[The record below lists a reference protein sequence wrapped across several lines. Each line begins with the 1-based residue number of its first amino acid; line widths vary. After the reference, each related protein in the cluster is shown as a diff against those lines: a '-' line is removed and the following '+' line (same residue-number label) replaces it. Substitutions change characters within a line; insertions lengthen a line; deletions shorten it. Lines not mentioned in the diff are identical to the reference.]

1 MTSSAN
7 QNTSPAASRTGWYS
21 YAIVRVVPR
30 VERGEQINVGVIL
43 YAPERRF
50 LAARIEFDA
59 ARVQALAPEADL
71 PLIEQHL
78 QSFQG
83 IAEGNPNA
91 GPLAALQQS
100 DRFHWLT
107 APRSTIIQT
116 SPVHTG
122 LCADPNAAL
131 EDLLNDFVRQPKNV
145 SG

>member
-1 MTSSAN
+1 MPRVEDPN
-7 QNTSPAASRTGWYS
+7 DSPGASRTGWYS

-43 YAPERRF
+43 YAPEKRF
-50 LAARIEFDA
+50 LAARIEFDPD
-59 ARVQALAPEADL
+59 RVRMLSPGADL

-78 QSFQG
+78 RSFQG
-83 IAEGNPNA
+83 IADGSTEA
-91 GPLAALQQS
+91 GPLAALPQS

-122 LCADPNAAL
+122 MCADPEAAL
-131 EDLLNDFVRQPKNV
+131 EDLLNGFVRPAD

>member
-1 MTSSAN
+1 MTTTEN
-7 QNTSPAASRTGWYS
+7 QWGSLAASHIGWYS
-21 YAIVRVVPR
+21 YAIIRVVPR

-43 YAPERRF
+43 YAPELRF
-50 LAARIEFDA
+50 LAARIEFDPE
-59 ARVQALAPEADL
+59 RVRVLAPGADL

-83 IAEGNPNA
+83 IADGKAEA
-91 GPLAALQQS
+91 GALAALPQS

-122 LCADPNAAL
+122 MCSDPEAAL
-131 EDLLNDFVRQPKNV
+131 DDLLNDLVRTSD

>member
-1 MTSSAN
+1 MPRAED
-7 QNTSPAASRTGWYS
+7 QNASPAASRTGWYS

-43 YAPERRF
+43 YAPEKRF
-50 LAARIEFDA
+50 LAARIEFDPD
-59 ARVQALAPEADL
+59 RVRLLSPGADL

-78 QSFQG
+78 QNFQG
-83 IAEGNPNA
+83 IADGSA
-91 GPLAALQQS
+91 VSGPLAALPQS

-122 LCADPNAAL
+122 MCADPEAAL
-131 EDLLNDFVRQPKNV
+131 EDLLNDFVRSPD